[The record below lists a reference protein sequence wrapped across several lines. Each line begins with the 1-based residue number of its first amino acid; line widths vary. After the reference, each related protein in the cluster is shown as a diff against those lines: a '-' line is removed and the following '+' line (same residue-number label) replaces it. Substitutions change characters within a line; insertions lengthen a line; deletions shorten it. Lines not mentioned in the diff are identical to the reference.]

1 MSQNDAILNYLQK
14 GHKLTPLQALRKF
27 NCLSLSSRISDLK
40 NDRGYDV
47 KSELVKVGKKTVSQ
61 YTMEVK

>member
-14 GHKLTPLQALRKF
+14 GNKMTWLDGLKLFKCRALNSRVSDLRK
-27 NCLSLSSRISDLK
+27 S
-40 NDRGYDV
+40 GYNI
-47 KSELVKVGKKTVSQ
+47 KSEFIKVGKKTVSQ